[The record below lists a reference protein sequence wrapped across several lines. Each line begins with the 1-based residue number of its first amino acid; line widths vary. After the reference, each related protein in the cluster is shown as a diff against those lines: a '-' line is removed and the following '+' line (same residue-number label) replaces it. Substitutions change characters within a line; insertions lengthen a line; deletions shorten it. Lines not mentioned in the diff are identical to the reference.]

1 MTSLRAAN
9 VRGHVFTVICQIPA
23 RLYFSETTVSW
34 TWQFMVKRQPSC
46 RSGKKTWFLC
56 WYIVV
61 MGSYQCWGSGLG
73 ADLKKTWKF
82 KNRHDDFDFK
92 RILRS
97 FYFISFSKFWDVFCE
112 IKVEGA
118 QKSKMPLYVQCTVHS
133 VWGSTFFKNKAIYSF
148 IFYRYQKIRLR
159 AFIPKMQTYLI
170 EKMHLYKIILKKQKI
185 F

>member
-1 MTSLRAAN
+1 VNLAVHGKTSTELPQWKENLIFMLVYCSYGLISVLRIWI
-9 VRGHVFTVICQIPA
+9 RG
-23 RLYFSETTVSW
+23 R
-34 TWQFMVKRQPSC
+34 
-46 RSGKKTWFLC
+46 
-56 WYIVV
+56 
-61 MGSYQCWGSGLG
+61 
-73 ADLKKTWKF
+73 LKKTWKF

-97 FYFISFSKFWDVFCE
+97 FYFISFSKFWDVFRE

-170 EKMHLYKIILKKQKI
+170 EKMHLNKIILKKQKI